1 MNRSRLSF
9 VVILCVCLVWLPVR
23 SSAQKA
29 EPPKAKT
36 PTAGPVDA
44 RLDKLKNEAAAEIDN
59 LKGLTQQMVDELF
72 SFGEPG
78 FQEIET
84 QKYCTEILAK
94 RGFNVVKGV
103 AGLPTSW
110 IATWGSGKPLIAIGS
125 DVDSLLENN
134 QKPGIPRHEPFV
146 EGAPGHGE
154 GHNTGI
160 PLSITAAI
168 AVKTIMEREHLAG
181 TIMIWPGI
189 AEELLGGKAWFV
201 RDGIFKDVDVCLFN
215 HVASDFGVSWGAS
228 GGNGLVS
235 VEYTFKGVTAHSAG
249 APWQGRS
256 ALDAVELMDVGW
268 NFRREHL
275 RLQQRSHMVI
285 TNGGSQPNVVP
296 SVASVWYYFRETDYQ
311 HIKDLWDIG
320 NRMAKAAAMMTDT
333 DVSWRLLS
341 AAWPQHF
348 SKPVA
353 ETVYANI
360 TRVGLPKWDDADQTF
375 AKMLQ
380 KMMDVPQRGLA
391 SEIRPIGQP
400 TPPERNTGG
409 GSDDIGDVSWTV
421 PTITLRYPANVPGL
435 QAHHWSSAIAEATP
449 VAHKGVTAG
458 AKVQAMT
465 MLYLLLK
472 PEIVQQAWDYFR
484 TVQTK
489 NEKYIPFLGA
499 DDKPPIALTRKVMD
513 EYREKM
519 RPYYYDP
526 AKYKTYL
533 EQLGIPY
540 PPPATSTAV
549 NPK

>member
-1 MNRSRLSF
+1 MNRCRLSL
-9 VVILCVCLVWLPVR
+9 VAILLACLVSLPAAD
-23 SSAQKA
+23 SSRQ
-29 EPPKAKT
+29 PQQPKAKT
-36 PTAGPVDA
+36 PAASPVDV
-44 RLDKLKNEAAAEIDN
+44 RLDKLKIEAAAEVDS
-59 LKGLTQQMVDELF
+59 LKDLTQQMVDELF

-78 FQEIET
+78 FQEVET
-84 QKYCTEILAK
+84 QKYCTEILSK
-94 RGFNVVKGV
+94 YGFTIARGV

-110 IATWGSGKPLIAIGS
+110 LATWGSGKPVIAIGS

-168 AVKTIMEREHLAG
+168 AVKKIMERERIAG

-215 HVASDFGVSWGAS
+215 HVSSDFGVSWGAG

-235 VEYTFKGVTAHSAG
+235 VEYTFNGVTAHSAG

-296 SVASVWYYFRETDYQ
+296 SLASVWYYFRETDYQ
-311 HIKDLWDIG
+311 HIKDLWEIG

-348 SKPVA
+348 NRPVA
-353 ETVYANI
+353 EDVYANI
-360 TRVGLPKWDDADQTF
+360 QRVGLPKWDEADQTF

-380 KMMDVPQRGLA
+380 KMMNVPQRGLA
-391 SEIRPIGQP
+391 TQLRPIGQP
-400 TPPERNTGG
+400 APAERNTGG
-409 GSDDIGDVSWTV
+409 GSDDIGDVSWNV

-449 VAHKGVTAG
+449 VAHKGVTAA

-465 MLYLLLK
+465 MLDLFLK
-472 PEIVQQAWDYFR
+472 PQIVQQAWDYYR
-484 TVQTK
+484 NVQAKTD
-489 NEKYIPFLGA
+489 KYIPFLSA
-499 DDKPPIALTRKVMD
+499 DDKPPTWLNKKVMD

-519 RPYYYDP
+519 RPYYYNP

-540 PPPATSTAV
+540 PPPATSA
-549 NPK
+549 PDQK

>member
-1 MNRSRLSF
+1 LPSS
-9 VVILCVCLVWLPVR
+9 WL
-23 SSAQKA
+23 
-29 EPPKAKT
+29 
-36 PTAGPVDA
+36 
-44 RLDKLKNEAAAEIDN
+44 
-59 LKGLTQQMVDELF
+59 
-72 SFGEPG
+72 
-78 FQEIET
+78 
-84 QKYCTEILAK
+84 
-94 RGFNVVKGV
+94 
-103 AGLPTSW
+103 
-110 IATWGSGKPLIAIGS
+110 ATWGSGKPVIAIGS

-146 EGAPGHGE
+146 DGAPGHGE

-168 AVKTIMEREHLAG
+168 AVKKIMEREHLQG
-181 TIMIWPGI
+181 TLIVWPGI

-201 RDGIFKDVDVCLFN
+201 RDGVFKDVDVCLFN
-215 HVASDFGVSWGAS
+215 HVSSDFGVSWGAG

-249 APWQGRS
+249 APWQGHS

-268 NFRREHL
+268 NVRREHL
-275 RLQQRSHMVI
+275 RLQQRSHNVI

-296 SVASVWYYFRETDYQ
+296 GVASSWYYFRETDYP
-311 HIKDLWDIG
+311 HIKQMWDIG
-320 NRMAKAAAMMTDT
+320 NKMAQAAAMMTDT
-333 DVSWRLLS
+333 EVSWRLLS

-348 SKPVA
+348 NRPVA
-353 ETVYANI
+353 ETVYENI
-360 TRVGLPKWDDADQTF
+360 KRVGLPKWDEADQAF

-380 KMMDVPQRGLA
+380 RMMKVPERGLTT
-391 SEIRPIGQP
+391 EVRPIGTP

-409 GSDDIGDVSWTV
+409 GSDDIGDVSWNV

-465 MLYLLLK
+465 MLDLLLK
-472 PEIVQQAWDYFR
+472 PEVVKQAWDYFR
-484 TVQTK
+484 DLQTK
-489 NEKYIPFLGA
+489 SEKYIPFVSAG
-499 DDKPPIALTRKVMD
+499 DKPPIWLTKKVMD

-519 RPYYYDP
+519 RPFYFDP
-526 AKYKTYL
+526 SKYKTYL

-540 PPPATSTAV
+540 PPPASAAD
-549 NPK
+549 NR

>member
-1 MNRSRLSF
+1 MTRRRLF
-9 VVILCVCLVWLPVR
+9 AVAVLVVCLVSLPAA
-23 SSAQKA
+23 SSPQKA
-29 EPPKAKT
+29 QQPKPKAVAAS
-36 PTAGPVDA
+36 PADV
-44 RLDKLKNEAAAEIDN
+44 RLDKLKSEAAAEIDS
-59 LKGLTQQMVDELF
+59 LKDLTQQMVDELF

-84 QKYCTEILAK
+84 QKYCTEILT
-94 RGFNVVKGV
+94 RYGFSVVKGV
-103 AGLPTSW
+103 AGVPTSW
-110 IATWGSGKPLIAIGS
+110 LATWGAGKPVIAIGS

-154 GHNTGI
+154 GHNTGV

-168 AVKTIMEREHLAG
+168 AVKKIMEREHMQG

-189 AEELLGGKAWFV
+189 AEELLGGKAWYV

-215 HVASDFGVSWGAS
+215 HVASDFGVSWGAG

-249 APWQGRS
+249 APWQGHS

-296 SVASVWYYFRETDYQ
+296 SLASIWYYFRETDYQ
-311 HIKDLWDIG
+311 HIKELWDIG
-320 NRMAKAAAMMTDT
+320 NKMAKAAAMMTDT

-341 AAWPQHF
+341 SAWPQHF
-348 SKPVA
+348 NKPVA

-360 TRVGLPKWDDADQTF
+360 KRVGLPTWDEADQAF

-380 KMMDVPQRGLA
+380 KMMNVPQRGLA
-391 SEIRPIGQP
+391 SELREMGAP

-465 MLYLLLK
+465 MLDLLLK
-472 PEIVQQAWDYFR
+472 PEIVPQAWDYFR
-484 TVQTK
+484 NVQTK
-489 NEKYIPFLGA
+489 TEKYIPFA
-499 DDKPPIALTRKVMD
+499 SAEDKPPIWLNKKVMD

-519 RPYYYDP
+519 RPYYFNP

-540 PPPATSTAV
+540 PPPAPAPD
-549 NPK
+549 PK